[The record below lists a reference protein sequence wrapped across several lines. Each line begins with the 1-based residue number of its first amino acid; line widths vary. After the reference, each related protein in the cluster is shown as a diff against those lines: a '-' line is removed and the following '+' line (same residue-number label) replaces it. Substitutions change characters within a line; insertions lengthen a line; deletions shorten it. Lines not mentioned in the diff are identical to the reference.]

1 MPTLICAATR
11 VDCERVAKARGLGPT
26 EWQRLSNEHQLQSG
40 ETFRVI
46 IDPSSHLLPEYSR
59 IQYALNMLHHG
70 GTLHYV

>member
-11 VDCERVAKARGLGPT
+11 VDCERVAMARGLGPA
-26 EWQRLSNEHQLQSG
+26 EWQRLSNEHQLRG
-40 ETFRVI
+40 LADFRVI

-59 IQYALNMLHHG
+59 IQYALNMLHHR